1 MVLNRLENSKEICP
15 FSLIRNSVLYYG
27 GSRGYYSGRGKRRR
41 KSAAF
46 KFDEAYRMRHN
57 PTPAEARMWEILK
70 YQVMP
75 KFPNHI
81 FRRQYVQY
89 GYILDFYCPTLRLV
103 IEVDGGVHN
112 DQKDYDRRRDSH
124 LSRHRIEVYRVQN
137 INVFND
143 SDTVESELCKIILE
157 KTTPWYKKYFGWLF
171 GN

>member
-1 MVLNRLENSKEICP
+1 MNA
-15 FSLIRNSVLYYG
+15 FSWIVNGVLYYG
-27 GSRGYYSGRGKRRR
+27 GRRGYYRGRAKSRR
-41 KSAAF
+41 SAAY

-57 PTPAEARMWEILK
+57 PTPAEAGMWEILK

-89 GYILDFYCPTLRLV
+89 GYILDFYCPTLRLA
-103 IEVDGGVHN
+103 IEVDGGIHN

-124 LSRHRIEVYRVQN
+124 LSRHGIEVLRVQN
-137 INVFND
+137 EYVLNNPINLA
-143 SDTVESELCKIILE
+143 SELCEILCE
-157 KTTPWYKKYFGWLF
+157 KTTPWYKKVFGWLL